1 MLKLSQ
7 SPKIC
12 QILQKS
18 QFLSGS
24 KSKEKV
30 SSPLYVKFA
39 QFCSRKHKFECL
51 SSIAENETNFKKSE
65 IVGQKHIF
73 EVLYL
78 LNNALKYI
86 YPTSYINLKIW
97 AEMVP

>member
-7 SPKIC
+7 SLKIC
-12 QILQKS
+12 QIFQKS

-30 SSPLYVKFA
+30 GSLLYVKFA

-51 SSIAENETNFKKSE
+51 SSIVILLGAENATNFRK
-65 IVGQKHIF
+65 
-73 EVLYL
+73 
-78 LNNALKYI
+78 
-86 YPTSYINLKIW
+86 
-97 AEMVP
+97 